1 MWDFLS
7 EDDKLIRIRD
17 LAFFILAI
25 HGISVENEGELVF
38 DRKTI
43 LKI

>member
-7 EDDKLIRIRD
+7 EDNKLIYIRD

-25 HGISVENEGELVF
+25 YGISVENEGDCIF

>member
-7 EDDKLIRIRD
+7 ENDKMIYIRD

-25 HGISVENEGELVF
+25 YGIRVENEGECVF
-38 DRKTI
+38 D
-43 LKI
+43 

>member
-7 EDDKLIRIRD
+7 DDDKIIYIRD

-25 HGISVENEGELVF
+25 HGISIENEGECVF